1 MIGFPRHIATSL
13 FNSPLALLPAAAPL
27 ALQLLERSLG
37 FTADGGAANDIGA
50 GEEWG
55 TPRTAR
61 SSREERDRPYDVI
74 AGVAVIPV
82 KGILIQRLGW
92 LWYYGDL
99 FGVSG
104 YDRLRFQFMHAL
116 QDDGVDAIAFDIDS
130 PGGEVAGCFDLVDTI
145 YRARGSKP
153 IAAILGE
160 NAFSAAYAIA
170 SAVDPKR
177 LWVPRTGGTGSVGV
191 IYQHLSI
198 AEWLAKTGITPTLV
212 TFGALK
218 GEGSE
223 LLKLSDGAT
232 KRLQSDVDEVGE
244 LFVDTVARN
253 RGMAARAV
261 AKTEAGTFLGARG
274 IDIGFASAVA
284 APDEAFRALLAQLD

>member
-1 MIGFPRHIATSL
+1 MTGFPRHLATRL
-13 FNSPLALLPAAAPL
+13 FNSPVALLPAAAPL

-37 FTADGGAANDIGA
+37 FAADGGAATDLGA
-50 GEEWG
+50 SEEWG
-55 TPRTAR
+55 TPSFACSER
-61 SSREERDRPYDVI
+61 SGQDCPYDVI

-92 LWYYGDL
+92 LWYYGDM

-104 YDRLRFQFMHAL
+104 YDRIRLQFMHAL
-116 QDDGVDAIAFDIDS
+116 QNDAVDAIAFDIDS
-130 PGGEVAGCFDLVDTI
+130 PGGEVAGCFDLADTI
-145 YRARGSKP
+145 YNARGTKP

-160 NAFSAAYAIA
+160 SAFSAAYAVA

-177 LWVPRTGGTGSVGV
+177 VWVPRTGGTGSVGV

-198 AEWLAKTGITPTLV
+198 ADWLAKTGITPTLV

-223 LLKLSDGAT
+223 VLELSEGAK
-232 KRLQSDVDEVGE
+232 KRLQVDVDTVGE

-253 RGMAARAV
+253 RRLSARAV
-261 AKTEAGTFLGARG
+261 AKTEAGTFLGRLG
-274 IDIGFASAVA
+274 VEIGFANAVA
-284 APDEAFRALLAQLD
+284 APDEAFRELLSQL

>member
-1 MIGFPRHIATSL
+1 MSGFPRHLATRL
-13 FNSPLALLPAAAPL
+13 FNSPVALLPAAAPL

-37 FTADGGAANDIGA
+37 FAADGGAATDFGA

-55 TPRTAR
+55 TPASAR
-61 SSREERDRPYDVI
+61 AERSGQDCPYDVI

-92 LWYYGDL
+92 LWYYGDM

-104 YDRLRFQFMHAL
+104 YDRIRLQFMHAL
-116 QDDGVDAIAFDIDS
+116 QNDAVDAIAFDIDS
-130 PGGEVAGCFDLVDTI
+130 PGGEVAGCFDLADTI
-145 YRARGSKP
+145 YKARGTKP

-160 NAFSAAYAIA
+160 SAFSAAYAIA

-177 LWVPRTGGTGSVGV
+177 VWVPRTGGTGSVGV

-198 AEWLAKTGITPTLV
+198 ADWLAKTGIVPTLV
-212 TFGALK
+212 TFGAMK

-223 LLKLSDGAT
+223 VLELSEGAK
-232 KRLQSDVDEVGE
+232 KRLQVDVDTVGE

-253 RGMAARAV
+253 RQLSARAV
-261 AKTEAGTFLGARG
+261 AKTEAGTFLGRLG
-274 IDIGFASAVA
+274 VEIGFANAVA
-284 APDEAFRALLAQLD
+284 APDEAFRALLSQL